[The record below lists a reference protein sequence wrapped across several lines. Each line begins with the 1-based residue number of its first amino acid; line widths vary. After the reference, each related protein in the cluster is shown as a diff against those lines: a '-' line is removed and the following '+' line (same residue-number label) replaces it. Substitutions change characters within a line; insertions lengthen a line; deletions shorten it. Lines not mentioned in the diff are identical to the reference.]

1 MLGGLAD
8 NVWILGNDVLA
19 SGDFP
24 NLISLISDLCI
35 DDGDSLKVNKLLAYY
50 LAAILL

>member
-8 NVWILGNDVLA
+8 NVWILGRAVLA

-24 NLISLISDLCI
+24 SFISLISDLCT
-35 DDGDSLKVNKLLAYY
+35 DDGDSL
-50 LAAILL
+50 